1 MEIISAKIEVRPF
14 EGCPEYG
21 ADVNQP
27 INNRKILNLYR
38 AQAVV
43 EVALDAALSDLGI
56 STAQWGTLG
65 ILREHPGASGAD
77 IARIAFVTPQAV
89 ATMLQRLEQ
98 AGLIT
103 RRPPSRG
110 RAVETHLTARG
121 EALLREGD
129 RIADQ
134 IEARLFS
141 NFNPKEQ
148 DSLNEY
154 LLRCIETL
162 DPKVISHS

>member
-1 MEIISAKIEVRPF
+1 MKVKIKLAPIL
-14 EGCPEYG
+14 GCPKYRT
-21 ADVNQP
+21 DVNQST
-27 INNRKILNLYR
+27 NYRKILNLYR
-38 AQAVV
+38 ANAVL
-43 EVALDAALSDLGI
+43 EVALDAALSPLGL
-56 STAQWGTLG
+56 SVAQWGTLR

-110 RAVETHLTARG
+110 RALETHLTARG
-121 EALLREGD
+121 EALLQQGD
-129 RIADQ
+129 RIADE

-141 NFNPKEQ
+141 NLSTEEQERFN
-148 DSLNEY
+148 DY
-154 LLRCIETL
+154 LLRCIDTL
-162 DPKVISHS
+162 DSNKFEKE

>member
-1 MEIISAKIEVRPF
+1 MEINSAKIELAPIL
-14 EGCPEYG
+14 GCLEYG
-21 ADVNQP
+21 ADVNQS

-43 EVALDAALSDLGI
+43 EVALDAALSPIGL
-56 STAQWGTLG
+56 SVAQWGTLR

-89 ATMLQRLEQ
+89 ATMLQRLGQ

-110 RAVETHLTARG
+110 RAVETHLTPRG
-121 EALLREGD
+121 EALLQQGD
-129 RIADQ
+129 RIADE

-141 NFNPKEQ
+141 NLSPQEQ
-148 DSLNEY
+148 ECLNEY
-154 LLRCIETL
+154 LLRCIGTL
-162 DPKVISHS
+162 DANKFERE